1 MADEHQHHHDPTFYR
16 SPADAAAAPP
26 EKLAYLAT
34 FSRPADRPDA
44 LAVVDVDPRS
54 PSYASVVGFTE
65 LPYLGDELHHFGW
78 NACSSALCP
87 TGDHKHGDRRYLIVP
102 GLRSSRLYVFD
113 TEANPAEPPIVKVLG
128 PEELGKRA
136 SYSRPHTVHCG
147 PGAVFVSCLG
157 GDGEEGP
164 GGIALLDHSTFEVTG
179 QWEADRGDQYLAY
192 DVWWHVLHDVAI
204 TSEWG
209 SPSMIEDGIVPEL
222 LLGRKYGHR
231 LHFWDM
237 NTRKNVQTID
247 LGDEHQ
253 MALELRPAHD
263 PGQLYGF
270 VGVVVSVADL
280 SASIWLWHENPDAT
294 GEGDRWAAAKVIT
307 IPAEPAPAEQLPPL
321 LQGFGA
327 VPPLVTDIDLSVDD
341 KFLYVSCWG
350 TGELKQ
356 YDVSDPF
363 HPREVGSVRIG
374 GIAREQPHPAK
385 PGAPLRGGP
394 QMVEVSRDGKRV
406 YVTNSLYGAWDDQF
420 YPGGVGAWMA
430 KLDVHPDGGITFDAR
445 FFPEGEAFR
454 GRRVH
459 QVRLQGGDA
468 SSDSYCF
475 PS

>member
-1 MADEHQHHHDPTFYR
+1 MADEHHHDPTFYR
-16 SPADAAAAPP
+16 SPRDAAAAPA
-26 EKLAYLAT
+26 EKIAYLAT
-34 FSRPADRPDA
+34 FSRPATSPDA
-44 LAVVDVDPRS
+44 LAVVDVDPES
-54 PSYASVVGFTE
+54 PSYASVIGFTE
-65 LPYLGDELHHFGW
+65 LPNTGDELHHFGW

-102 GLRSSRLYVFD
+102 GLRSSNLYVFD
-113 TEANPAEPPIVKVLG
+113 TLANPTEPPIVKALG
-128 PEELGKRA
+128 AEELGKRA
-136 SYSRPHTVHCG
+136 GYSRPHTVHCG

-179 QWEADRGDQYLAY
+179 PWEADRGDQYLAY
-192 DVWWHVLHDVAI
+192 DIWWHVMHDVAI

-209 SPSMIEDGIVPEL
+209 TPSMIEDGIVPEL

-237 NTRKNVQTID
+237 QTRRRTQSVD

-253 MALELRPAHD
+253 MVLELRPAHD
-263 PGQLYGF
+263 PTKLYGF
-270 VGVVVSVADL
+270 AGVVVSVEDL

-294 GEGDRWAAAKVIT
+294 GEGDRWAATKVIT

-327 VPPLVTDIDLSVDD
+327 VPPLVTDIGLSVDD
-341 KFLYVSCWG
+341 RFLYVSCWG

-363 HPREVGSVRIG
+363 HPVEAGSVRIG
-374 GIAREQPHPAK
+374 GIVGRAPHPAQ
-385 PGAPLRGGP
+385 PGTPLSGGP
-394 QMVEVSRDGKRV
+394 QMVEVSRDGKRG
-406 YVTNSLYGAWDDQF
+406 YFTNSLYGAWDDQF
-420 YPGGVGAWMA
+420 YPEGVGAWMA
-430 KLDVHPDGGITFDAR
+430 KVDVAEGGGIAFDER
-445 FFPEGEAFR
+445 FFPSGEQFR

-459 QVRLQGGDA
+459 QARLQGGDA
-468 SSDSYCF
+468 SSDSYCY
-475 PS
+475 P